1 MSRLANALKNTA
13 HVTPDAVTENG
24 AATFSTSGAALTD
37 FIGQAGAAKEDRI
50 VSLFQPLFAHDPVIA
65 ARSLFWLRDIRGNGQ
80 GRRSTFRAALRW
92 LADNNIDML
101 QRLLPLVPEYGRW
114 DDLLVFDA
122 GSRAEM
128 LAFELIRLTL
138 DQGSKNSASAL
149 CAKWMPRKGSVAV
162 RLTQYLGVSP
172 RIYRKTLVELTKVVE
187 TQMCRKEFESINF
200 SHVPSVAMARYTK
213 AFRKKAP
220 IAFGQYIADLQ
231 NVEKVAAGE
240 VKINVDTLYPH
251 DVIRSMKGGNALSA
265 LIDIQW
271 NKLKEKFASFTEKK
285 VIVMADVSGSMEIG
299 ISGSVEAIDVS
310 TGMAIFLSE
319 LIQGP
324 FNGSVITFTE
334 RPRIFDLSHY
344 TGLAAKYQAL
354 NKDVGYNTNLQGA
367 FNALLQHAISIR
379 ASQDDLPEYIL
390 LISDM
395 EFDTACSGWATNYE
409 VARAK
414 FAAHGYTLPKVI
426 FWNVNA
432 RNAQSPVRMDQNGTA
447 LVSGFSPSMIKI
459 IMDADFSKFTP
470 YAIALDAV
478 NVKRYDPVEEALKG

>member
-1 MSRLANALKNTA
+1 MSKLATALKNTSYN
-13 HVTPDAVTENG
+13 TPDAVTENG
-24 AATFSTSGAALTD
+24 APTFSTSGAALTD

-50 VSLFQPLFAHDPVIA
+50 VSLFAPLYTHDPVLA
-65 ARSLFWLRDIRGNGQ
+65 ARALFWLRDIRGNGQ
-80 GRRSTFRAALRW
+80 GRRATFRASLRW

-122 GSRAEM
+122 GSKAEM

-138 DQGSKNSASAL
+138 DSGSSAAAL

-162 RLTQYLGVSP
+162 RLTQYMGVSP
-172 RIYRKTLVELTKVVE
+172 RIYRKILVSLTNVVE
-187 TQMCRKEFESINF
+187 TQMCRKEFEAINF

-220 IAFGQYIADLQ
+220 VAFGQYLADLQ
-231 NVEKVAAGE
+231 NVEKVASGE

-334 RPRIFDLSHY
+334 KPRIFDLSNYSTLYDKY
-344 TGLAAKYQAL
+344 TAL
-354 NKDVGYNTNLQGA
+354 NKDVGYNTNVQGA
-367 FNALLQHAISIR
+367 FDALLKHAVSIR
-379 ASQDDLPEYIL
+379 ASQADLPEYIL

-395 EFDTACSGWATNYE
+395 EFDAACNRQTNFQVEKRKYE
-409 VARAK
+409 EQ
-414 FAAHGYTLPKVI
+414 GYTLPKVI

-432 RNAQSPVRMDQNGTA
+432 RGAQSPVRMSENGTA
-447 LVSGFSPSMIKI
+447 LVSGFSPSMIKTV
-459 IMDADFSKFTP
+459 MDADFEQFTP
-470 YAIALDAV
+470 YAIALDAI